1 MLAAIQ
7 LAAGEFLP
15 VQAPVEQLEPTQF
28 VNFDTDSLET
38 TSCDCVDGVNV
49 ALQKDATGALDRAV
63 SVSLVNATS
72 WRVRNVTFEPAEL
85 AGWLELAE
93 DGGNSRGMRSSLPG
107 GGATL
112 RPRHP
117 PP

>member
-38 TSCDCVDGVNV
+38 TSSDCVDGVNV
-49 ALQKDATGALDRAV
+49 ALQKASKCSTKKGGHDTRHSPLPR
-63 SVSLVNATS
+63 VNL
-72 WRVRNVTFEPAEL
+72 RDDHH
-85 AGWLELAE
+85 LE
-93 DGGNSRGMRSSLPG
+93 
-107 GGATL
+107 
-112 RPRHP
+112 
-117 PP
+117 